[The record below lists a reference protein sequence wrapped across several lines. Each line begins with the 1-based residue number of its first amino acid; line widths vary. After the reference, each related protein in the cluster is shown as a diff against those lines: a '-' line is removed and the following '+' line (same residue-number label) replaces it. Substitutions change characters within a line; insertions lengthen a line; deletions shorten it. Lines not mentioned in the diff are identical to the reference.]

1 MALYHTYRPQLFKE
15 VVGQEHVVTTLSNE
29 ITEHALAHAYLF
41 SGPRGVGKTTLARL
55 VAKAI
60 NCPERKKTS
69 AEPCNGCS
77 SCEEIATGR
86 SIDVIEID
94 AASHTGVDNVRENII
109 ENAQFKPTKSPYKIF
124 IIDEV
129 HMLSTSAFNALLK
142 TLEEPPAHVIFI
154 LATTELQKLPETIIS
169 RCQRFTFK
177 KIPYETMKAH
187 LTDVAK
193 SEKVKVDSAVL
204 DRVINK
210 SDGCARD
217 ALSLL
222 DQLFSTGEKTITA
235 EIASVV
241 LPTSPVEETAAFLA
255 ACIRKNPAEG
265 FTILNTLVDAGAN
278 LMQFAT
284 DAVELL
290 RGIMIQKISGSA
302 PTLALDVSDN
312 VRDLMKALALEV
324 SGSDVVKLADLFMK
338 RRLEIRTAPI
348 PQLPLELLI
357 LEWCSAD
364 APIAPPPSGA
374 KVASA
379 PRVVEAP
386 KTASV
391 TPPPVLESKAD
402 VIEVVAEEAM
412 VEEEP
417 KTVLERVKEF
427 VSGEPAKSMEEI
439 KSGWSGFVG
448 KMEVVSP
455 SLVFILKMAEIQK
468 TDGNTVTLA
477 VPYTFHRDKLLGKT
491 CQRQIEQGLT
501 EQYGTTMHVDVVVDE
516 KGQQEINDAPTQ
528 EMIDLAAS
536 LGGQIVEGN

>member
-1 MALYHTYRPQLFKE
+1 MALYHKYRPQIFAD

-29 ITEHALAHAYLF
+29 ITDNALAHAYLF

-60 NCPERKKTS
+60 NCPERKKSS
-69 AEPCNGCS
+69 AEPCNACS

-177 KIPYETMKAH
+177 KIPYATMKEH
-187 LTDVAK
+187 LLSVAK
-193 SEKVKVDSAVL
+193 EEKVKVDQAVL

-222 DQLFSTGEKTITA
+222 DQLFSTGEKTITP

-241 LPTSPVEETAAFLA
+241 LPTSPVEETMAFLD
-255 ACIRKNPAEG
+255 ACIHKQPAPG
-265 FTILNTLVDAGAN
+265 FAVLNTLVDAGAN

-290 RGIMIQKISGSA
+290 RGMMIFSISGHS
-302 PTLALDVSDN
+302 PVLAIDISEEGKTKLESLSKEIVPGEM
-312 VRDLMKALALEV
+312 VRLT
-324 SGSDVVKLADLFMK
+324 DLFMK

-348 PQLPLELLI
+348 PQLPLELLL
-357 LEWCSAD
+357 LEWCYGGQTPPTLNMPAPSA
-364 APIAPPPSGA
+364 G
-374 KVASA
+374 
-379 PRVVEAP
+379 
-386 KTASV
+386 ASV
-391 TPPPVLESKAD
+391 KTVLTPPPAAPEPAPKKAPETPPE
-402 VIEVVAEEAM
+402 INTAI
-412 VEEEP
+412 VEPET
-417 KTVLERVKEF
+417 KTVIERVKEF
-427 VSGEPAKSMEEI
+427 VSGEPVKSIEEI
-439 KSGWSGFVG
+439 KSGWNAFVG
-448 KMEVVSP
+448 TMEHVSP
-455 SLVFILKMAEIQK
+455 SLVFILKMAEVVKI
-468 TDGNTVTLA
+468 DGNTVTIA
-477 VPYTFHRDKLLGKT
+477 VPYGFHRDKLMGKT

-501 EQYGTTMHVDVVVDE
+501 DQFGTTIHIDVMVDE
-516 KGQQEINDAPTQ
+516 KGQQDVFSDAPSQ
-528 EMIDLAAS
+528 EMIDLANA
-536 LGGQIVEGN
+536 LGGELVEGN